1 MVTRVTRHSLCIAS
15 TNQIAVPWGR
25 PGDDAATFGL
35 DCAQGSL
42 FEMSRPVVGSTM
54 DIRFFFLTP
63 ARVGTRCVSKPVDD
77 GCSQRAGREEYLL
90 VIGRSGWPRAIAGRQ
105 SFGLP
110 NTISIKLPRYGLRRL
125 WYPTGFSR
133 CFQPGMQVDAGTSPF
148 VFQRLPLSFDASP
161 KRSASEP
168 PRATFGGLFGNARAP
183 MQSPTS
189 TAEKNGSGDR
199 APLSDARTGRCAMRL
214 RISRG
219 DRDRPFFSAI
229 GGQTRHRPG
238 EDALSLHRFQ
248 RLWSVLCGPYSAG
261 ASRHF
266 KPLRSMKKIPLD
278 TR

>member
-189 TAEKNGSGDR
+189 TAVTNGSGDR
-199 APLSDARTGRCAMRL
+199 APFRHPNRSLCDAPSDKSRRSRPSFLLRDWRPNPPSSGRRCPCRSTVSNGYGASCADRTRQAHRATLNRCAR
-214 RISRG
+214 
-219 DRDRPFFSAI
+219 
-229 GGQTRHRPG
+229 
-238 EDALSLHRFQ
+238 
-248 RLWSVLCGPYSAG
+248 
-261 ASRHF
+261 
-266 KPLRSMKKIPLD
+266 
-278 TR
+278 